1 MKRYCK
7 EPAISYK
14 LNWRGETYYTQNE
27 IVPLADTEQVKYF
40 VEHNEAR
47 CFYAIMERG
56 RATAFKNDLP
66 VGQRE
71 TVYEAHTGNNKFILL
86 SANCKPAP
94 APGTQKKSAPA
105 PAEASGGGVID

>member
-1 MKRYCK
+1 MAGGSGRGLSRSSASRRGA
-7 EPAISYK
+7 PPSSISPTWASGPK
-14 LNWRGETYYTQNE
+14 
-27 IVPLADTEQVKYF
+27 
-40 VEHNEAR
+40 AR

-71 TVYEAHTGNNKFILL
+71 TVHEAHTGNNKFILL